1 MTHVS
6 TITFPFSLFETLLN
20 KPSKNLSKSKFS
32 RYTTKI
38 KFQIKFLQIFLPISN
53 SNEKK
58 DSRGSKERKEKKRR
72 RIEHPLVFD
81 PQRKRT
87 SRAHRSTQPP
97 PPRSLPA
104 FVQVAQKLLELFFIA
119 KLAPCLPPFLCGVAP
134 RSRFPF
140 SLPPS
145 LSLSRDY
152 RGREKLVGGDWI
164 SFLRTRSACDYRDS
178 GNCPTSRLLF
188 FRVHV

>member
-1 MTHVS
+1 MTHIS

-53 SNEKK
+53 SSSNEKK

-87 SRAHRSTQPP
+87 SRAHRSMQPP

-104 FVQVAQKLLELFFIA
+104 FVQIAQKLLELFFIA

-145 LSLSRDY
+145 LPLPLARLPWK
-152 RGREKLVGGDWI
+152 REVGGRGLDK
-164 SFLRTRSACDYRDS
+164 FLA
-178 GNCPTSRLLF
+178 NKERL
-188 FRVHV
+188 

>member
-1 MTHVS
+1 MTHIS

-32 RYTTKI
+32 RYMTKI

-97 PPRSLPA
+97 PPRSLPV

-119 KLAPCLPPFLCGVAP
+119 KLAPLPSTLSLAWLLDRDSLSP
-134 RSRFPF
+134 

-145 LSLSRDY
+145 PSR
-152 RGREKLVGGDWI
+152 EITVEE
-164 SFLRTRSACDYRDS
+164 RSWWE
-178 GNCPTSRLLF
+178 GIG
-188 FRVHV
+188 

>member
-1 MTHVS
+1 MTHIS

-53 SNEKK
+53 SSSNEKK
-58 DSRGSKERKEKKRR
+58 DSRGSKERKEKKRK

-87 SRAHRSTQPP
+87 SRAHRSTHHPLVRFRP
-97 PPRSLPA
+97 S
-104 FVQVAQKLLELFFIA
+104 F
-119 KLAPCLPPFLCGVAP
+119 
-134 RSRFPF
+134 RSRKNFSSCFLSRNLPLAFHPF
-140 SLPPS
+140 FVAWLLDRDSLSPSLPPS
-145 LSLSRDY
+145 PSR
-152 RGREKLVGGDWI
+152 EI
-164 SFLRTRSACDYRDS
+164 TMEERSWWE
-178 GNCPTSRLLF
+178 GIG
-188 FRVHV
+188 

>member
-1 MTHVS
+1 MTHIS

-38 KFQIKFLQIFLPISN
+38 RGKLNFKLNFCKYFYRFRIQT
-53 SNEKK
+53 KK
-58 DSRGSKERKEKKRR
+58 KIRADRKKRKEKKRR

-119 KLAPCLPPFLCGVAP
+119 KLAPLPSTLSLWRGSSIEIPF
-134 RSRFPF
+134 
-140 SLPPS
+140 LPPS
-145 LSLSRDY
+145 LPLPLARLPWK
-152 RGREKLVGGDWI
+152 REVGGRGLDK
-164 SFLRTRSACDYRDS
+164 FLA
-178 GNCPTSRLLF
+178 NKERL
-188 FRVHV
+188 

>member
-32 RYTTKI
+32 YTTKI

-119 KLAPCLPPFLCGVAP
+119 KLAPCLLPFLCGVAP

>member
-1 MTHVS
+1 MTHIS

-58 DSRGSKERKEKKRR
+58 DSRGSKERKEKKRK

>member
-1 MTHVS
+1 MTHIS

-32 RYTTKI
+32 YTTKI

-53 SNEKK
+53 SSSNEKK

-119 KLAPCLPPFLCGVAP
+119 KLAPLPSTLSLWRGSSIEIPFLP
-134 RSRFPF
+134 S
-140 SLPPS
+140 SLPLP
-145 LSLSRDY
+145 LARLPWK
-152 RGREKLVGGDWI
+152 REVGGRGLDK
-164 SFLRTRSACDYRDS
+164 FLA
-178 GNCPTSRLLF
+178 NKERL
-188 FRVHV
+188 